1 MAAFEAEVAELG
13 KIVGALPVDNTPKGQ
28 FFQVAREIHQVG
40 FAPRAACILMHL
52 RNSKSS

>member
-28 FFQVAREIHQVG
+28 FFQVAREIHQV
-40 FAPRAACILMHL
+40 
-52 RNSKSS
+52 